1 MTGGREGIRMRRS
14 KQREVILEELRKL
27 KTHPRSDELY
37 TLVRQRL
44 PHVSLGTVYRNLD
57 RLQGEG
63 AAVEIYCGDFVRYD
77 GNVSPH
83 DHFMCRVCR
92 RVWDFD
98 ARHGQ
103 TEHHPE
109 QQCHSERSEESRPS
123 NAEEG
128 QDQAGFQVENQYTMF
143 LGLCPDCAAG

>member
-1 MTGGREGIRMRRS
+1 MTGGREGIRLRRS

-44 PHVSLGTVYRNLD
+44 PPVSLGTVYRNLD

-63 AAVEIYCGDFVRYD
+63 TAVEIYCGDFVRYD

-98 ARHGQ
+98 ARHGDSPGVPA
-103 TEHHPE
+103 E
-109 QQCHSERSEESRPS
+109 SE
-123 NAEEG
+123 N
-128 QDQAGFQVENQYTMF
+128 QAGFQVESQYTMF
-143 LGLCPDCAAG
+143 LGLCPDCAAS